1 VFTENLDAF
10 LDSTSGHAHEA
21 TYDGATAVKVIFD
34 AAYSPEL
41 GVAGTNPIAIGKAS
55 VFPAAAVG
63 KTLLV
68 NGVTYT
74 IRNREPQDDGAFV
87 LLQLQAP

>member
-1 VFTENLDAF
+1 VFSEDRSAF
-10 LDSTSGHAHEA
+10 LDTSGHALAA
-21 TYDGATAVKVIFD
+21 TYDGATAVNVIFD
-34 AAYSPEL
+34 AAYSLAL
-41 GVAGTNPIAIGKAS
+41 GMAGTNPVAIGDSAD
-55 VFPAAAVG
+55 FPVSAVN

-74 IRNREPQDDGAFV
+74 IRNREPMDDGAFV

>member
-1 VFTENLDAF
+1 VN
-10 LDSTSGHAHEA
+10 
-21 TYDGATAVKVIFD
+21 
-34 AAYSPEL
+34 
-41 GVAGTNPIAIGKAS
+41 
-55 VFPAAAVG
+55 

-74 IRNREPQDDGAFV
+74 IRNREPMDDGAFV